1 MVEIRKKTKIM
12 PGQIDFEMHDYIF

>member
-1 MVEIRKKTKIM
+1 MVEIRKKTKMM